1 MSLDLL
7 DAFDLDVREVVAEET
22 SFQGDA
28 EAMRTGANSQ
38 ETCSTLNVSVVY
50 CFRGC

>member
-22 SFQGDA
+22 SFQGEADA
-28 EAMRTGANSQ
+28 QRTGWTSV
-38 ETCSTLNVSVVY
+38 ETCSTLHTQVN